1 MKKLNIEKEGLY
13 DYDRIEGRRLL
24 NKERLSINLLKS
36 TFIMTLTI
44 LVSFIFYNMNLNEA
58 TIILIYILGVLF
70 ISITTEGYFF
80 GIVASIISV
89 LSFNFLFTEPYY
101 TLLAYRADYPI
112 TFFIMLIVA
121 IITSTLMSN
130 VKEEAMIA
138 NLREKRI
145 EALYR
150 SNRKLLQAE
159 NKKQVTDFSGE
170 SLVEILNKDVMI
182 CLAKDNILEEENIYY
197 KKNTE
202 TKDMFISY
210 IDKEAMKYSFNQ
222 RIPCGLGT
230 NYYKNIKNY
239 YYPIKGQNKI
249 IGIIG
254 INLNDENN
262 LTNTENILLE
272 SISVQIAL
280 AIERENL
287 FEKNR
292 KVSLEAER
300 ERLRGNLLR
309 SISHDLRTPLTSIL
323 GSVST
328 IIDNDEVLD
337 SEIKKELLKNVYDDT
352 VWLSQSFENILS
364 MTRIDEGRLELNKKV
379 EIVDEIVVEA
389 ISRVKKFSK
398 SHNINLSLPDDIIL
412 INADGLLIEQ
422 VLVNLIQNAVRYTP
436 KNSNINIKII
446 RNSNYIIFEIED
458 NGCGIS
464 KENIENI
471 FERFYTKTKAKQ
483 GEQRGIGLGLAICKS
498 IIEAHDGD
506 ICVFNNNLGGATF
519 RFSLPAR
526 GEI

>member
-1 MKKLNIEKEGLY
+1 M
-13 DYDRIEGRRLL
+13 
-24 NKERLSINLLKS
+24 
-36 TFIMTLTI
+36 
-44 LVSFIFYNMNLNEA
+44 
-58 TIILIYILGVLF
+58 
-70 ISITTEGYFF
+70 
-80 GIVASIISV
+80 SV
-89 LSFNFLFTEPYY
+89 LSFNFLFTELYY

-170 SLVEILNKDVMI
+170 SLVKILNKDVMI

-197 KKNTE
+197 KKNTKI
-202 TKDMFISY
+202 KDMFISY

-222 RIPCGLGT
+222 KIPCGLGT

-249 IGIIG
+249 IGI
-254 INLNDENN
+254 NLNDENR
-262 LTNTENILLE
+262 LTNTEKILLE
-272 SISVQIAL
+272 SISVQTAL

-328 IIDNDEVLD
+328 IIDNNEVLD
-337 SEIKKELLKNVYDDT
+337 GETKKELLKNIYDDT
-352 VWLSQSFENILS
+352 VWISQSFENILS
-364 MTRIDEGRLELNKKV
+364 MTRIDEGRLKLNKKI

-389 ISRVKKFSK
+389 VSRVKKFSK
-398 SHNINLSLPDDIIL
+398 SHNINLSLPEDIIL

-446 RNSNYIIFEIED
+446 KDINYIAFEVED

-471 FERFYTKTKAKQ
+471 FERFYTKTKSNQ
-483 GEQRGIGLGLAICKS
+483 GEQRGIGLGLAICK
-498 IIEAHDGD
+498 
-506 ICVFNNNLGGATF
+506 
-519 RFSLPAR
+519 
-526 GEI
+526 